1 MVTKSEMIQRAK
13 RIYEEYEEFG
23 TDLIVNGKEINTMDD
38 LIEVFK
44 QDFTDEEIN
53 DIRGVKEVK

>member
-13 RIYEEYEEFG
+13 IIYEEYEEFG

-53 DIRGVKEVK
+53 DIRGVKEV

>member
-1 MVTKSEMIQRAK
+1 MVTKSEMIKRAK

-23 TDLIVNGKEINTMDD
+23 TALMVNGKEINTMDD

-53 DIRGVKEVK
+53 DIRGVKGV

>member
-23 TDLIVNGKEINTMDD
+23 TDLIVNGREINTMDD
-38 LIEVFK
+38 LIIKVFK

-53 DIRGVKEVK
+53 DIRGVKEV

>member
-53 DIRGVKEVK
+53 DIRGVKEV

>member
-23 TDLIVNGKEINTMDD
+23 TALMVNGQEINTMDD

-44 QDFTDEEIN
+44 QDFTDEEID
-53 DIRGVKEVK
+53 DIRGVKEV